1 MGHSD
6 MWSYSRVS
14 SYNQCPYQ
22 WYLEYVEHRDE
33 KDSNWYAENG
43 SNMHE
48 TLELIANGVL
58 SIYDAG
64 GYYLDLADCNF
75 EPIRQSTKEN
85 TENQCVD
92 FFSSYDFNYLKDY
105 DVVATEEEVF
115 FNIGE
120 YKFHGFIDLHL
131 KDKDGNHIVVDY
143 KSAFNTL
150 KKDGT
155 PKKQNIDTWNG
166 YFKQAYLYSE
176 GIYQKYGCYPTKLA
190 WLLFRDKNLIFRNF
204 DSIECENTKSWVLET
219 ISKIENDAEF
229 NPQKSFIMCSQLCD
243 FRNTCEYKD
252 EEEEDAEE

>member
-150 KKDGT
+150 KRMERQRNRILIHGMAILNRHTYIRKVFTRNMDVILLNWRGC
-155 PKKQNIDTWNG
+155 
-166 YFKQAYLYSE
+166 FL
-176 GIYQKYGCYPTKLA
+176 GI
-190 WLLFRDKNLIFRNF
+190 RI
-204 DSIECENTKSWVLET
+204 
-219 ISKIENDAEF
+219 
-229 NPQKSFIMCSQLCD
+229 
-243 FRNTCEYKD
+243 
-252 EEEEDAEE
+252 